1 MSPFLSSA
9 LLSYDQLLCP
19 DNVFICEA
27 LLTQALHTTQF
38 IGPWQVARSACSTF
52 QAGRQSIK
60 AGGCEIPAHA
70 DAATLP
76 EKRNR
81 PILHP
86 GGPEHFPPTVQ
97 AGYERIKACRV
108 VICKK
113 RNSPFLHLTGGH
125 LVFAASSFASPRG
138 RWHRGAYL
146 YLCLVATI
154 RLSHYPFTGFWD
166 TCPIIHHQLCRE
178 TNGQL
183 QTNKKQ
189 CLILWGWCQII
200 WRSSCL
206 LLLHQN
212 NKWKSEGKQHFSKWL
227 YKFRMEM
234 GTFL

>member
-60 AGGCEIPAHA
+60 AGDCEIPAHA

-183 QTNKKQ
+183 QTNKKHFCSPPCKYGCPPYWVMQ
-189 CLILWGWCQII
+189 C
-200 WRSSCL
+200 
-206 LLLHQN
+206 
-212 NKWKSEGKQHFSKWL
+212 
-227 YKFRMEM
+227 
-234 GTFL
+234 TAT

>member
-1 MSPFLSSA
+1 M
-9 LLSYDQLLCP
+9 
-19 DNVFICEA
+19 
-27 LLTQALHTTQF
+27 
-38 IGPWQVARSACSTF
+38 ARSACSTF
-52 QAGRQSIK
+52 QAGCQSIK
-60 AGGCEIPAHA
+60 AGGGEIPPPN

-86 GGPEHFPPTVQ
+86 GGPEQFPLTRSRWQLKRLMDGLSWPTVQ
-97 AGYERIKACRV
+97 AGYESIKACRV

-154 RLSHYPFTGFWD
+154 PLSHYPFTGFWD

-183 QTNKKQ
+183 QTNKK
-189 CLILWGWCQII
+189 
-200 WRSSCL
+200 
-206 LLLHQN
+206 
-212 NKWKSEGKQHFSKWL
+212 HFCSPPCK
-227 YKFRMEM
+227 Y
-234 GTFL
+234 GCPPY

>member
-154 RLSHYPFTGFWD
+154 RLSHYPFTGFWESGTPAPSSTISCAD
-166 TCPIIHHQLCRE
+166 RPMD
-178 TNGQL
+178 NYK
-183 QTNKKQ
+183 QTKN
-189 CLILWGWCQII
+189 IFA
-200 WRSSCL
+200 
-206 LLLHQN
+206 LLHVN
-212 NKWKSEGKQHFSKWL
+212 MDVLLTE
-227 YKFRMEM
+227 
-234 GTFL
+234 